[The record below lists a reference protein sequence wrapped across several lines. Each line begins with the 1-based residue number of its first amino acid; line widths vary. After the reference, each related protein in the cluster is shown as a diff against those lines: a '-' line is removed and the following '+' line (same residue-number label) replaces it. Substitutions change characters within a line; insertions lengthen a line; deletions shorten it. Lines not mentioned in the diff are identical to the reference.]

1 MLTPKQQR
9 FVEEYLRDLNATQ
22 AALRAGYSKRT
33 ANEQAAQLMKHPEII
48 AAIDAAKT
56 DRSERAGVSADWVLR
71 RLVEEAEADLA
82 DLYDDKGDLR
92 PIEDWPPIWRRGLV
106 QGIEINALYEGQ
118 GADRVQ
124 VGEVKK
130 IRISDRVRRIE
141 LIGKHVRINAFQE
154 QVAVTGLDGLAERL
168 DRAMRARPVA
178 PVIIDAP
185 SQPSVPERASAALP
199 AAPASVAGPAPTV
212 ATLREPTIV
221 NPGTS
226 LPADWERPSA
236 PSAAPAPYAS
246 PIEWPEQ
253 QGHAEA
259 DYDSFS
265 DRINAYRNV

>member
-1 MLTPKQQR
+1 MLTPKQER
-9 FVEEYLRDLNATQ
+9 FVTEYMVDLNATQ
-22 AALRAGYSKRT
+22 AAVRAGYSDK
-33 ANEQAAQLMKHPEII
+33 AAHVQCAKLLKHPEII
-48 AAIDAAKT
+48 AAIDAAKA
-56 DRSERAGVSADWVLR
+56 DRSERTGVSADWVLR
-71 RLVEEAEADLA
+71 RLVNEAEADLA
-82 DLYDDKGDLR
+82 DLYDDKGNLLPVD
-92 PIEDWPPIWRRGLV
+92 EWPLIWRQGLV
-106 QGIEINALYEGQ
+106 QGIEINALYEAQ

-124 VGEVKK
+124 IGEVKK

-154 QVAVTGLDGLAERL
+154 QIAVTGLDGLAERL
-168 DRAMRARPVA
+168 DRAMRARSVA
-178 PVIIDAP
+178 PVTIDAL
-185 SQPSVPERASAALP
+185 SQPSVPERASMALP
-199 AAPASVAGPAPTV
+199 VAPGRAAEPAATV

-221 NPGTS
+221 NPAIS

-265 DRINAYRNV
+265 DRINAYK